1 MYKLWYDNI
10 KPKYEEKSNLWYMD
24 TDNFSVY
31 IKTKDLNAGYLQK
44 FLKKNLALQITKLK
58 DHYSNKNIKKV
69 IGLMK
74 DKPGAKIMI
83 NVLH

>member
-44 FLKKNLALQITKLK
+44 VLKKNLALQIKKLK
-58 DHYSNKNIKKV
+58 DNY
-69 IGLMK
+69 
-74 DKPGAKIMI
+74 
-83 NVLH
+83 

>member
-44 FLKKNLALQITKLK
+44 VLKKIWHFKLR
-58 DHYSNKNIKKV
+58 S
-69 IGLMK
+69 
-74 DKPGAKIMI
+74 
-83 NVLH
+83 

>member
-44 FLKKNLALQITKLK
+44 VLKKNLALQITKLK

>member
-1 MYKLWYDNI
+1 MV
-10 KPKYEEKSNLWYMD
+10 PKYEEKSNLWYMD

-31 IKTKDLNAGYLQK
+31 IKTKDINAGYLQK
-44 FLKKNLALQITKLK
+44 VLNKKLALQITKLK
-58 DHYSNKNIKKV
+58 DHYSNKKIKKV

>member
-1 MYKLWYDNI
+1 MYKLWYDNM
-10 KPKYEEKSNLWYMD
+10 KPKYEEKSNLWQMD
-24 TDNFSVY
+24 TDNFSVS

-44 FLKKNLALQITKLK
+44 VLKKNLALQITKLK

>member
-44 FLKKNLALQITKLK
+44 VLKKNLALQITKLK
-58 DHYSNKNIKKV
+58 DHYSNKKIKKV

-74 DKPGAKIMI
+74 HEVCRRIMKK
-83 NVLH
+83 L